1 MSRRRRILLT
11 LLAAV
16 GLLFLAAGA
25 GGWLLANRY
34 GEALARE
41 RIQAA
46 LAGAL
51 RRPVSLERVELN
63 PWLLRAHVYGLRA
76 EGREPGAPL
85 LQLGHGRV
93 RVAAS
98 SLWRGQV
105 TLAALLEDLTVRIE
119 PEAAGDPSGPLAVPA
134 IPESVDVGPVTV
146 GIAEVRVVRGRVIY
160 APPADGRVEV
170 QGLQARVAPVAGRL
184 RVAARAEAVHL
195 GLASRQETFRRVDVQ
210 GRLTRDALEVAALEA
225 SWEGQPIRVEGRI
238 FDLRTPPKLRFTVRA
253 QMDLARLAA
262 RAGLAIPV
270 QGTADVQAEVGGEIT
285 APQVTG
291 TISAPRLSVGPVT
304 TGPALLRGTWA
315 DGRLTLSQAR
325 VELWSGRLEGSAT
338 LVAARLAETQAT
350 LRLEAI
356 ALQALPPALGIPP
369 GLRGR
374 ISGSADLSGDPRRL
388 ESLQGRFDVAAEQ
401 LLLPGPSQRLG
412 PGTARAAG
420 TFAGRG
426 VDLARAEARWPG
438 VDLEARGGLSA
449 SGPRSLR
456 LVLGAALA
464 RLAPLWGAPDVAG
477 QATLTAELEGT
488 WQQLRAAGRLAVPA
502 LRVAGAAFTDVE
514 ARLRYADAVLRVA
527 PAGATLGGSRLSAT
541 GTATGPPGWRGF
553 GDGLP
558 EPIRFQAELAAPAL
572 RLVDLRAWIPP
583 RFQAAGTLALTAV
596 LEGTPAA
603 WQARGQLRA
612 AALQAP
618 GDLPVPDASAAFA
631 LDPTG
636 LQVSRLVATLAGVPV
651 RGDGRYA
658 WAGTGQAELALGPAP
673 LDALPRVPAA
683 LALRGT
689 GRGEVRVALRGGAVS
704 GTGALSLTGVS
715 ARGIGLGD
723 GTAQVAVTDGR
734 VQGTLAFPAAGLQAE
749 VQGPLDPAAT
759 LQASLAL
766 RDVAVQ
772 PIVQQLTARPGLEVS
787 GRIGGRATA
796 SIPLRAPATGR
807 ARATLDPVA
816 LTIAGDAWRSREPV
830 LLRWEARTLHVDR
843 LRLESRLGSFS
854 AEGAVEPGGRVD
866 LRLDGQVPLGILPAL
881 RPEVREAQGLLSLQG
896 SLQGSTAAPRVRG
909 EGRLRDVSLALRDY
923 PDALRDLQAQF
934 VVSQAGLRLEQ
945 ASGRLGTGRFQA
957 SGTAILEGRRLGN
970 YRLRLTGREL
980 PLAPVEGL
988 RSFWDA
994 DLELVGSPARAL
1006 LQGEARLQ
1014 RGSYTQETSLLGLLL
1029 APRAG
1034 KAAGP
1039 GFDLRLK
1046 VQLLFPSPLA
1056 VRTELARLPVGGAVR
1071 LEGTLGNPVVFGTLQ
1086 ASEGTILFRKQEFS
1100 IVSATARFTD
1110 PRRIDPLLDVEAQA
1124 EIRRYLVTLRI
1135 TGPSH
1140 DLNVRFASAPPL
1152 PQEDLLALVVFGVT
1166 REEFGAGA
1174 AGIVAGEAAQ
1184 LMVQEFLGVDPG
1196 AGLAGFDVDLQRTG
1210 AGAGVLR
1217 VERDLTRRA
1226 RVILS
1231 QELGGEGERRLRVEY
1246 RLLGP
1251 LLVAGEQNFR
1261 GSYGAD
1267 LVLRMRFR

>member
-636 LQVSRLVATLAGVPV
+636 LQVSRL
-651 RGDGRYA
+651 
-658 WAGTGQAELALGPAP
+658 
-673 LDALPRVPAA
+673 
-683 LALRGT
+683 
-689 GRGEVRVALRGGAVS
+689 
-704 GTGALSLTGVS
+704 
-715 ARGIGLGD
+715 
-723 GTAQVAVTDGR
+723 QVAVTDGR